1 MEKKYDLTKK
11 DVLWAVLGDWN
22 SIIKVGK
29 SLIDSFFNN
38 TESISKQQE
47 AAEALIKRGK
57 EEGVDEIEITLENT
71 NGFKFNAPIEGVN
84 IDACLG
90 SNDKMTLKVK
100 YKQH

>member
-1 MEKKYDLTKK
+1 MEKKYDLTKE

-57 EEGVDEIEITLENT
+57 EEGIDEMEITLDNHK
-71 NGFKFNAPIEGVN
+71 GFKLNVPIEGVK
-84 IDACLG
+84 IDTLIG

-100 YKQH
+100 YK

>member
-11 DVLWAVLGDWN
+11 DVLWAVLGDWD

-57 EEGVDEIEITLENT
+57 EEGVDEMEITLDNHK
-71 NGFKFNAPIEGVN
+71 GFKLNVPIEGVK
-84 IDACLG
+84 IDTLIG

-100 YKQH
+100 YK